1 ALEHD
6 GFMTFNSQYTRLRVS
21 FNDCATF
28 SFEDLVKR
36 KTNNK
41 GVGGNNG
48 QSPGIAEDRLHD
60 K

>member
-1 ALEHD
+1 
-6 GFMTFNSQYTRLRVS
+6 MTFNSQYTRLRVS

-41 GVGGNNG
+41 GAGGNNG